1 MYLRRLGG
9 GLSAGEGLV
18 RDYLRRRR
26 SGLSYYKSYLTVGAG
41 GGGGVILVH
50 EYDMI

>member
-1 MYLRRLGG
+1 MVYLRRLGG

-18 RDYLRRRR
+18 CDYLRRRR
-26 SGLSYYKSYLTVGAG
+26 SGLSNYKSDLTVGR
-41 GGGGVILVH
+41 VILAH